1 MRKFLAVLVASSLF
15 LGASAFADVAV
26 GIIDL
31 PSILQ
36 NSPQVQAIQQKLQ
49 TQFKPEQDKIIAAQ
63 NNIRAEAQQLSAP
76 AVSKLTDA
84 QQVKLKDTMAAD
96 QKALQDMVVKFQ
108 QDVGTAQDAAMK
120 TLIDEVDAAVK
131 TVAEKDKLDIV
142 LLKPAVVYASN
153 ATDITQQVLAALPK

>member
-1 MRKFLAVLVASSLF
+1 MKKVLGTLVASTLL

-49 TQFKPEQDKIIAAQ
+49 AQFKPQQEQIIAAQ
-63 NNIRAEAQQLSAP
+63 NNLRTEAQQVASADTAKLP
-76 AVSKLTDA
+76 AD
-84 QQVKLKDTMAAD
+84 QQQKMKDKVAAD
-96 QKALQDMVVKFQ
+96 QKALQDMVMKFQ
-108 QDVGTAQDAAMK
+108 QSVGQAQDAAMK
-120 TLIDEVDAAVK
+120 SLIAQVDAAVK
-131 TVAEKDKLDIV
+131 TVAQKDKLDVV

-153 ATDITQQVLAALPK
+153 ATDITPDVLAALPK